1 MERDGERGSRSNKA
15 KRDGNRKK
23 SHGSSVAAL
32 CASHAVAVAMSRPRV
47 CADGSHGPLYRACKC

>member
-1 MERDGERGSRSNKA
+1 MGEDGERCSRSNKA
-15 KRDGNRKK
+15 KRDGKRKK

-47 CADGSHGPLYRACKC
+47 CADGSHGPLY